1 MMSRPPDNLALD
13 NLGFFAALVLAALA
27 RVLVFLSI
35 ASSFR
40 SSLGAGSS
48 TMGLIGP
55 RSRSLV
61 EHRRPGGQWR
71 VWLSA
76 PIDRS
81 RDLRATLDVEEGSFR
96 LIAPTAFGPASRTT
110 SPTRRSMKARRP
122 RS

>member
-1 MMSRPPDNLALD
+1 MSRPPDNLALD

-48 TMGLIGP
+48 TMGLIGT

-81 RDLRATLDVEEGSFR
+81 RDLRATLE
-96 LIAPTAFGPASRTT
+96 
-110 SPTRRSMKARRP
+110 RRGRQLQADRADGLRP
-122 RS
+122 RVAHYCLCGAR